1 VARACG
7 AWRPAC
13 LSVHRKGGDT
23 VAQRSI
29 ELFIGRL
36 ITDEGFR
43 EGFIHDPAAA
53 VRVFVDAGSELTTV
67 EIAALLATRADFWE
81 RAADQVDPRLQKASF
96 HSFSRQDS

>member
-1 VARACG
+1 VLTG
-7 AWRPAC
+7 K
-13 LSVHRKGGDT
+13 VEHQ

-43 EGFIHDPAAA
+43 EAFIHNPGEAIRA
-53 VRVFVDAGSELTTV
+53 FVDAGSELTVV

-81 RAADQVDPRLQKASF
+81 RVADQVDPRLQKACL
-96 HSFSRQDS
+96 HSLTRRDS